1 MQKKIKPGLI
11 SPVVD
16 CFNIGNHEK
25 RNTFTEALNIPSIN
39 QMHNTST
46 FLNSNKASL
55 NGTNEEFFADILI

>member
-25 RNTFTEALNIPSIN
+25 RNTFMEALNILSIN
-39 QMHNTST
+39 QVHNTST

-55 NGTNEEFFADILI
+55 NGTKEEFFAYILI